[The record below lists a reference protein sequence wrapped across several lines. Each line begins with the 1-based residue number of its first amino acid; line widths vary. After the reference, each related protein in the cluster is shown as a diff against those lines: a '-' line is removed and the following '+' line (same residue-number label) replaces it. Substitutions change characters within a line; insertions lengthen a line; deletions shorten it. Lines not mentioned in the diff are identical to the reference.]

1 MAQDHLFALPLG
13 YEVAG
18 YRFGEVLGSGGYGIT
33 YKAAE
38 ITLGRDVAPSVCV
51 ELFRNSLDHFGPR
64 LHLNPPPEQRTP
76 AGSGG
81 DDR

>member
-38 ITLGRDVAPSVCV
+38 ITLGRDVAIK
-51 ELFRNSLDHFGPR
+51 
-64 LHLNPPPEQRTP
+64 
-76 AGSGG
+76 
-81 DDR
+81 